1 LTERLMTAGGV
12 PALLKRLKPLLHLD
26 ARTVEG
32 RTIGEIIETA
42 EVLDPDV
49 IRPLEDPVKPG
60 ETLVVVRGN
69 LAPDGAVMKACAADP
84 KLFRHRG
91 PAVVFEDVQTIADRI
106 DDPAL
111 GIEENSVL
119 ILRNA
124 GPVGAAMPEW
134 GMLPLPRKLL
144 ERGVRDMVRISD
156 ARMSGTAYG
165 AALLHVSP
173 EAAIGGPLA
182 LVRNGDII
190 ELDVHARGLDLCVD
204 ADELEHRRQA
214 WQPPPRAH
222 ARGYRKL
229 YEQHIE
235 QAHRGCDFD
244 FLRGADLETLPE
256 GLFDGWV
263 GGW

>member
-1 LTERLMTAGGV
+1 
-12 PALLKRLKPLLHLD
+12 
-26 ARTVEG
+26 
-32 RTIGEIIETA
+32 
-42 EVLDPDV
+42 
-49 IRPLEDPVKPG
+49 
-60 ETLVVVRGN
+60 
-69 LAPDGAVMKACAADP
+69 
-84 KLFRHRG
+84 
-91 PAVVFEDVQTIADRI
+91 
-106 DDPAL
+106 
-111 GIEENSVL
+111 
-119 ILRNA
+119 
-124 GPVGAAMPEW
+124 
-134 GMLPLPRKLL
+134 MLPLPRKLL

-190 ELDVHARGLDLCVD
+190 EVDIHARRLDLCVD
-204 ADELEHRRQA
+204 AEELARRRQA
-214 WQPPPRAH
+214 WRPPTRVH
-222 ARGYRKL
+222 ERGYRKL

-244 FLRGADLETLPE
+244 FLRGADPETLPE

>member
-1 LTERLMTAGGV
+1 
-12 PALLKRLKPLLHLD
+12 
-26 ARTVEG
+26 
-32 RTIGEIIETA
+32 
-42 EVLDPDV
+42 
-49 IRPLEDPVKPG
+49 
-60 ETLVVVRGN
+60 
-69 LAPDGAVMKACAADP
+69 MKACAADP

-111 GIEENSVL
+111 GIDENSVL
-119 ILRNA
+119 MLRNA

-182 LVRNGDII
+182 LVRTGDII
-190 ELDVHARGLDLCVD
+190 ELDVHARRLDLCVD
-204 ADELEHRRQA
+204 AEELARRRRA
-214 WQPPPRAH
+214 WRPPVRGH
-222 ARGYRKL
+222 DRGYRNSMSSTSSRRTAAATSISSAEPISRL
-229 YEQHIE
+229 SPRDSSMVGWEAGSSACAFSIDRTQRVRRLGQSISPNM
-235 QAHRGCDFD
+235 
-244 FLRGADLETLPE
+244 LRPGFPHLA
-256 GLFDGWV
+256 
-263 GGW
+263 